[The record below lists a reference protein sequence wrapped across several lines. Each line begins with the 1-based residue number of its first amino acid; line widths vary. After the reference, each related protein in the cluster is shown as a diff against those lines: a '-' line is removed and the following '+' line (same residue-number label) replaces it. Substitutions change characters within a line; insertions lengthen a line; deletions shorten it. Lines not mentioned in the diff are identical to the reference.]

1 MNLRRVL
8 AGLASVVV
16 ALAVTLSQAMAAEPR
31 IIPGELIVKY
41 RAGIS
46 EAAKSSARGRVPSAS
61 RVKRFDFIRAEHVR
75 FSGMTTE
82 RAIAALRRDPNV
94 EYAEPNY
101 EWTIDVVPN
110 DTRFSELYGMRNT
123 GQTGGTPGADIR
135 ATSAWDVFTG
145 DANLKVGVIDTG
157 VDYNHPDLAANAWTN
172 PGEIPGNSLDDD
184 NNGYVDDIHGYD
196 FVNDDGDPF
205 DDNGHGTH
213 CAGTIAGVGNNGL
226 GVTGVVWSA
235 KVIGIKFLGAG
246 GSGSTDDAISSVQY
260 AIAVGC
266 RLTSNSWGGGGF
278 SQALLDAINAAGASD
293 QLFIAAAGNAGS
305 NNDTSPSYPASYD
318 TPYIVAVAA
327 TDDADQL
334 ASFSNYGATTVD
346 LGAPGVDILSCQPG
360 GGYQTLSGT
369 SMATPH
375 VAGAAALARGRFP
388 GATNLQIKQL
398 LLLKADPIAS
408 LAGRT
413 LTGARLNAFLSIADP
428 DSIPP
433 GAVADLATDDAGS
446 TTMGL
451 TWTATGDDGGVGRA
465 SRYDIRWS
473 TAPIVTL
480 GDFLAANAVEGPD
493 PQVVGSPE
501 TFEIGGLTFLTTYHF
516 ALRAL
521 DEFGNAGPISNLATG
536 TTLGIP
542 DIALTPDSLSETLL
556 TGATSS
562 QTVSVSNAGAGRL
575 DWTAPTPEVLLGM
588 SGLIET
594 AQVYASRT
602 LAKGEDDPAAGIL
615 GAGGPDAFGYRW
627 VDSDEVGGPTF
638 SWVDITGV
646 GAQLALTGDDAL
658 SAAVPIGFAFPF
670 YGSSFSTLRVSTNG
684 AITFTD
690 TNSPYSN
697 GPLPSTG
704 GSTNMLAPFWD
715 DLDFGLTPRVWTHH
729 DGSRFI
735 VSWVAAPHY
744 SSGGPYTFQAILYP
758 SGEIRYQYLTMASPT
773 NSATVGIQNAT
784 ETVGLTAAYNT
795 SFVHDAMAVRILPL
809 KQWMTV
815 APGSG
820 RLAAGQSQDVTVSFD
835 ATGLDGGVYLGN
847 VRFYSND
854 PDESPAQVPTQLTV
868 IGAPNL
874 VASPDPVTFGQQY
887 AGGTYTRTLVVS
899 NNGTDALTVSDIV
912 AAGSGLSATPTSFVL
927 APSGSQNV
935 TVTWN
940 PPVPSPLA
948 GSLSIASDDPDTPT
962 RIVSVTGEAVTAPS
976 FTVDPTSLEETLN
989 TNTAVSRTVR
999 ISNTGGSD
1007 LVFSAASVL
1016 ASAAQPKRPAVD
1028 ADVIAIA
1035 KGAADVQ
1042 FGVSPLAAGGP
1053 DAFGYR
1059 WSDSNEPGGPAFQWV
1074 EIAGVGTPVPMTSDD
1089 QNLGPF
1095 PIGFSFPYY
1104 GASHS
1109 TFRMCSNGWLSFTSG
1124 ANVWSNTTLPSSATG
1139 SPENLLAPFWD
1150 DLNFAL
1156 GGSAWYHNDGTR
1168 LIVEWKDVPRLSESG
1183 ATNSFQVLLYPDGRI
1198 VYQYLT
1204 MNATTRNSHTIGMQN
1219 ATRDDGLLVVF
1230 NNAGYLANNKAVQ
1243 FRPPARFL
1251 TVTPSGG
1258 TVPAQ
1263 SFLDL
1268 TVGFNAAGLT
1278 GGDYNGLVR
1287 ITSNDPIVPQYDVP
1301 ALLHVIGVPDIVAD
1315 PGSLPFDSTFVGYPS
1330 TRQITVRNTGSDDL
1344 VVDEF
1349 TFDNAAFSTSASS
1362 VTIPAGGSNIISVT
1376 FNPALAQSYTATMTV
1391 KSDDPDTPQLPVP
1404 LAGVGRLAPDQ
1415 AANSASFTSTLAPA
1429 TQFVHELHLSNTGG
1443 SNLYWTLG
1451 ASVNTASAAPYEALA
1466 LKKDE
1471 ADPRQG
1477 ILGSGGPDA
1486 HGYRWKDSD
1495 EVGGPAFGWVDITG
1509 IGTALGGMSADDR
1522 VKTGLP
1528 IGFPFKFYGTT
1539 FTTVNVCTNGWL
1551 SFTETDS
1558 AYSNQPL
1565 PNAGS
1570 RVPANLIAPFWDDM
1584 DLRSAGAIYTHGDAS
1599 RFVVSWVGVP
1609 HYTTGGPYTF
1619 QAILYPS
1626 GRIVYQYLT
1635 MASVLESGTIGIQ
1648 NATRDVGLQSV
1659 FNAAYVHDNLAIQYS
1674 ALPTWAVAGATSG
1687 TLPPGGST
1695 IVPVTFDATDLEL
1708 GTYLGNLRISSN
1720 DPDEGVT
1727 DLPLTLHVSSSLATG
1742 DALPRAYGLRLASRN
1757 PGPRTA
1763 LLELALPSRSAADVA
1778 VHDVRGALV
1787 RQLASGERAAGVHR
1801 LPWDGRDSGGQAAAP
1816 GVYFVRARTS
1826 GGTFQ
1831 QRLVVLD

>member
-1 MNLRRVL
+1 MTIRRVL
-8 AGLASVVV
+8 ARLASVAAALSVSLSV
-16 ALAVTLSQAMAAEPR
+16 AAAAAPR
-31 IIPGELIVKY
+31 VIPGELIVKY
-41 RAGIS
+41 RTGVT
-46 EAAKSSARGRVPSAS
+46 EASKSSARARVPSAS

-75 FSGMTTE
+75 FSGMSTE
-82 RAIAALRRDPNV
+82 QAIATLRRDPSI
-94 EYAEPNY
+94 EYVEPNY

-135 ATSAWDVFTG
+135 ATAAWDVFTG
-145 DANLKVGVIDTG
+145 DASLKVGVIDTG

-172 PGEIPGNSLDDD
+172 PGEIPGNNLDDD
-184 NNGYVDDIHGYD
+184 GNGYVDDIHGYD

-235 KVIGIKFLGAG
+235 RIIGIKFLGAG
-246 GSGSTDDAISSVQY
+246 GSGSTDDAIAGVQY

-278 SQALLDAINAAGASD
+278 SQALLDAIDAAGAAD

-305 NNDTSPSYPASYD
+305 DNDASPSYPASY
-318 TPYIVAVAA
+318 TSPYIVSVAA
-327 TDDADQL
+327 TDDGDQL
-334 ASFSNYGATTVD
+334 ASFSNYGATSVD

-408 LAGRT
+408 LSGRT

-428 DSIPP
+428 DSLPP
-433 GAVADLATDDAGS
+433 GGVIDLATNDAGS

-451 TWTATGDDGGVGRA
+451 VWTATGDDAGVGRA

-473 TAPIVTL
+473 TSPIDT
-480 GDFLAANAVEGPD
+480 GNFLAAHAVEGPD
-493 PQVVGSPE
+493 PQVAGSPE
-501 TFEIGGLTFLTTYHF
+501 SFEVAGLTYLTTYYF

-542 DIALTPDSLSETLL
+542 NIAVSPPSLTETLL
-556 TGATSS
+556 TGATSN
-562 QTVSVSNAGAGRL
+562 QTLSVSNTGAGRL

-588 SGLIET
+588 SGLV
-594 AQVYASRT
+594 AAPQVFAERV
-602 LAKGEDDPAAGIL
+602 LAKGEEDPSAGIL

-627 VDSDEVGGPTF
+627 IDSDDPGGPAF

-646 GAQLALTGDDAL
+646 GTPLSLTGDDAL
-658 SAAVPIGFAFPF
+658 SAAVGLGFSFSF
-670 YGSSFSTLRVSTNG
+670 YGSSFNSVRVATNG
-684 AITFTD
+684 TLTFTD
-690 TNSPYSN
+690 TNAPYSN
-697 GPLPSTG
+697 GPLPTSG
-704 GSTNMLAPFWD
+704 GSANMIAPFWD
-715 DLDFGLTPRVWTHH
+715 DLDFGLTPRVWTHY
-729 DGSRFI
+729 DGTRFI
-735 VSWVAAPHY
+735 VSWIAAPHY

-758 SGEIRYQYLTMASPT
+758 SGEIRYQYLSMAAPT
-773 NSATVGIQNAT
+773 NSATVGIQNGT

-820 RLAAGQSQDVTVSFD
+820 RLAAGASQDVTVSFD
-835 ATGLDGGVYLGN
+835 ASGLNGGVYQGN
-847 VRFYSND
+847 VRFLSND
-854 PDESPAQVPTQLTV
+854 PDGSPHQVPTQLTV
-868 IGAPNL
+868 IGAPNV
-874 VASPDPVTFGQQY
+874 VATPDPVVYGQQY
-887 AGGTYTRTLVVS
+887 AGGTYTRTLVVA
-899 NNGTDALTVSDIV
+899 NNGTDALTVTSI
-912 AAGSGLSATPTSFVL
+912 APTGSGLSATPGSFVV
-927 APSGSQNV
+927 AASGAQNV

-940 PPVPSPLA
+940 PPTPGALA
-948 GSLSIASDDPDTPT
+948 GSLAIASDDPDTPT
-962 RIVSVTGEAVTAPS
+962 RTVVVTGEAVTAPS

-989 TNTAVSRTVR
+989 TNTAISRTVR

-1007 LVFSAASVL
+1007 LVFNAASVL
-1016 ASAAQPKRPAVD
+1016 AASAQAKQRPAGD

-1035 KGAADVQ
+1035 KGAPDVQ
-1042 FGVSPLAAGGP
+1042 FGVAPLAAGGP

-1059 WSDSNEPGGPAFQWV
+1059 WSDSNEPGGPVFDWV
-1074 EIAGVGTPVPMTSDD
+1074 EIAGVGTPIAFTGDD

-1095 PIGFSFPYY
+1095 PIGFAFPYY
-1104 GASHS
+1104 GTAQT
-1109 TFRMCSNGWLSFTSG
+1109 TFRMCTNGWLSFTSG
-1124 ANVWSNTTLPSSATG
+1124 ANFWSNTTLPSSASG
-1139 SPENLLAPFWD
+1139 APENLLAPFWD
-1150 DLNFAL
+1150 DLDFSL
-1156 GGSAWYHNDGTR
+1156 GGTAWYHNDGTR
-1168 LIVEWKDVPRLSESG
+1168 LIVEWKEAHRLSESG
-1183 ATNSFQVLLYPDGRI
+1183 PTNTFQVLLYPDGRI

-1204 MNATTRNSHTIGMQN
+1204 MDATTRNSHTIGLQN

-1230 NNAGYLANNKAVQ
+1230 NNAAYLADDKAVQ

-1251 TVTPSGG
+1251 TVTPASG

-1263 SFLDL
+1263 SFVDL

-1278 GGDYNGLVR
+1278 GGDYSALVR

-1315 PGSLPFDSTFVGYPS
+1315 PGSLPFDSTYIGYPS
-1330 TRQITVRNTGSDDL
+1330 TRQVTVRNTGSDAL

-1349 TFDNAAFSTSASS
+1349 TFDDPAFATSAGS
-1362 VTIPAGGSNIISVT
+1362 VTIPPGGSNIINVT
-1376 FNPALAQSYTATMTV
+1376 FSPSLAQGYAATMTV
-1391 KSDDPDTPQLPVP
+1391 KSDDPDTPQMPVP
-1404 LAGVGRLAPDQ
+1404 LAGTGRFAPDQ
-1415 AANSASFTSTLAPA
+1415 AVSGAAFSSTLAPA
-1429 TQFVHELHLSNTGG
+1429 TQFVHELHLSNSGG
-1443 SNLYWTLG
+1443 SNLHWTLG
-1451 ASVNTASAAPYEALA
+1451 ASVNTASAASYTALA

-1471 ADPRQG
+1471 ADPRTG
-1477 ILGSGGPDA
+1477 ILGAGGPDA
-1486 HGYRWKDSD
+1486 FGYRWKDSD
-1495 EVGGPAFGWVDITG
+1495 APGGPAFSWVDITG
-1509 IGTALGGMSADDR
+1509 VGTALGGMAADDR
-1522 VKTGLP
+1522 VQTGVP
-1528 IGFPFKFYGTT
+1528 IGFPFKFYGVTH
-1539 FTTVNVCTNGWL
+1539 TTVNVCTNGWL

-1570 RVPANLIAPFWDDM
+1570 RVPANLVAPFWDDM
-1584 DLRSAGAIYTHGDAS
+1584 DLRSAGAIYTHSDGS

-1609 HYTTGGPYTF
+1609 HYTSGGPYTF

-1659 FNAAYVHDNLAIQYS
+1659 FNAAYVHDGLAAQYS

-1687 TLPPGGST
+1687 TLAPGTS
-1695 IVPVTFDATDLEL
+1695 IMVPLTFDATDLEL

-1727 DLPLTLHVSSSLATG
+1727 DIPLSLHVSSSLGAG
-1742 DALPRAYGLRLASRN
+1742 DALPRAFGLRLASRN
-1757 PGPRTA
+1757 PGPRGTM
-1763 LLELALPSRSAADVA
+1763 LELALPQRSLAEVD
-1778 VHDVRGALV
+1778 VHDVRGARV
-1787 RQLASGERAAGVHR
+1787 QRIASGEREAGVHR
-1801 LPWDGRDSGGQAAAP
+1801 LQWDGRDSGGRRVAA
-1816 GVYFVRARTS
+1816 GMYFVRARTA
-1826 GGTFQ
+1826 GGLFQ
-1831 QRLVVLD
+1831 QRVVVMD